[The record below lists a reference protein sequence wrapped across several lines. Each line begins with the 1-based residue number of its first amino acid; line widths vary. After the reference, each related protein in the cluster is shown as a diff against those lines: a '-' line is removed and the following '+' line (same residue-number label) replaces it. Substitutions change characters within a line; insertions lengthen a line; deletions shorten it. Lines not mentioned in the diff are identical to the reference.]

1 MTVFIAV
8 VFIIADLHC
17 GLNSLSSSDNWQ
29 FQFILAVQQTA
40 DEEKCYNGTLIWGE
54 SWNYLHI
61 LDLVTFG
68 RRMRRNSTLD
78 RIP

>member
-1 MTVFIAV
+1 MHNIVHK
-8 VFIIADLHC
+8 L
-17 GLNSLSSSDNWQ
+17 
-29 FQFILAVQQTA
+29 ILFYYI
-40 DEEKCYNGTLIWGE
+40 DHMHYNRTLIWGE

-68 RRMRRNSTLD
+68 RRMRRNATLD